1 LAGGSRRAARLLLA
15 IIDGVK
21 RGLVAVSAALLLTG
35 GGYYAYAAA
44 SATKIKVTEKEF
56 KLSPSPGTAKHGSVT
71 FTVKNT
77 GALKHE
83 FIVLKTSVA
92 AGKLPI
98 KGTTAK
104 LVGKVEGKIKP
115 MAPGQ
120 TKTLTVTLPA
130 GKYILLCNLP
140 AHYKA
145 GQRAAFTVN

>member
-1 LAGGSRRAARLLLA
+1 VVAVLALAAGGYS
-15 IIDGVK
+15 
-21 RGLVAVSAALLLTG
+21 
-35 GGYYAYAAA
+35 AYAAA
-44 SATKIKVTEKEF
+44 TATKVKVTEKEF
-56 KLSPSPGTAKHGSVT
+56 KVTPKPVTVKPGTVT

-83 FIVLKTSVA
+83 FIVLKTNVA

-98 KGTTAK
+98 KGTTAQ

-115 MAPGQ
+115 FQPHQ
-120 TKTLTVTLPA
+120 TKTLTVKLPA

-145 GQRAAFTVN
+145 GQRAAFKVS